1 MAPRIEEYEFGRV
14 MIDGV
19 TYRRDLIVCPDGV
32 REDWRRRDGH
42 GLAPEDLA
50 AVLDEVGPTTV
61 IIGSGSSGA
70 LTVPRSTRSWI
81 EDSNVE
87 LIVLPTKNAC
97 DQYNQMASAGK
108 IVAGLH
114 LSC

>member
-14 MIDGV
+14 KIDGV
-19 TYRRDLIVCPDGV
+19 TYRRDLIVCADGV
-32 REDWRRRDGH
+32 REDWRRLAGH

-50 AVLDEVGPTTV
+50 LVLDEVGPTIV

-70 LTVPRSTRSWI
+70 LTVSESTRSWI
-81 EDSNVE
+81 ANRKVE

-97 DQYNQMASAGK
+97 EQYNQMASAGK
-108 IVAGLH
+108 VVAGLH
-114 LSC
+114 LTC